1 MESKK
6 QKQVGELI
14 RRHFGIVLFQE
25 GSYIYG
31 GALVT
36 VTRVKMSSDLGIA
49 KIYLSV
55 YNADDKQLIVD
66 KMRDNMHRLRQG
78 LAHRIKSHVRRIPRV
93 SFYLDEMVDEMYR
106 VDELLN
112 KIDIPKESEEE

>member
-14 RRHFGIVLFQE
+14 RRHFGTVLYQE

-31 GALVT
+31 SAMVT
-36 VTRVKMSSDLGIA
+36 VTQVKMSSDLGIA

-55 YNADDKQLIVD
+55 YNAEDKQAIVD
-66 KMRDNMHRLRQG
+66 QMRDNIHRLRQG

-93 SFYLDEMVDEMYR
+93 TFYLDEMVDEMYK
-106 VDELLN
+106 VDELLS
-112 KIDIPKESEEE
+112 KIHIPKSSEEE